1 MRRKVAN
8 LEQRL
13 KKPNSIQ
20 LSLFDMNG
28 CSMGNDPRFMAW
40 SFFAIDSKSN
50 KNSVKFE
57 TNDIII
63 EASPSAIG
71 RATQEDKAFL
81 IYLISHMKEELEAGV
96 YPNQKIRVTA
106 YDYFKKTN
114 KPFTGYYYEKFNEMM
129 TRLQGTNIYT
139 NIEMGGEGID
149 EWFSWLKSVKVHYY
163 KNKNGNKSVNI
174 FEVELCD
181 WLYNGVVG
189 DQTFIGYSAE
199 YFDMS
204 PIMQRL
210 YEIAK
215 VDKSN
220 DFFKIPFLYL
230 RDLVGST
237 GSPKN
242 FKTAL
247 HMCKDN
253 NVLSDHDI
261 EFFDVRRPDL
271 ILDKKS
277 KISYEHQMVVFGRR
291 KQKNELIKF
300 PDLREIPFWE
310 HRVVEVIGNGGE
322 YEMSK

>member
-1 MRRKVAN
+1 MRRKITN
-8 LEQRL
+8 LDVEVRR
-13 KKPNSIQ
+13 KSNIQ
-20 LSLFDMNG
+20 LNLFDMNG
-28 CSMGNDPRFMAW
+28 CYMGNDPRFMAW
-40 SFFAIDSKSN
+40 SFFAIDSKNN

-57 TNDIII
+57 TQEIII
-63 EASPSAIG
+63 EASPSPIG

-81 IYLISHMKEELEAGV
+81 IYLISHMKDELECGV

-149 EWFSWLKSVKVHYY
+149 EWFSWLKSVKVHYL
-163 KNKNGNKSVNI
+163 KNKNGHKSVNV

-189 DQTFIGYSAE
+189 DQTFIGYSTE

-210 YEIAK
+210 YEIAR
-215 VDKSN
+215 VDKAN
-220 DFFKIPFLYL
+220 QFFKIPFLYL

-247 HMCKDN
+247 HACKDN
-253 NVLSDHDI
+253 RILSDYDL
-261 EFFDVRRPDL
+261 EFFDVRKPDSA
-271 ILDKKS
+271 LDKSS
-277 KISYEHQMVVFGRR
+277 KISYDHQMIVFGRR
-291 KQKNELIKF
+291 KHRNDSVEF
-300 PDLREIPFWE
+300 PDLREIPYWE
-310 HRVVEVIGNGGE
+310 HRVVTAIEHME
-322 YEMSK
+322 ESM